1 MGSIKWKLA
10 ILYMLLVVTV
20 MTGQGVLILYNLR
33 YSSYKEVYQRS
44 EYMADRIVDVLEV
57 QDLPEGNGAEAVFG
71 DILTSLMIESV
82 NSESLTGRESMIFL
96 LDENGQLL
104 YTRRDPLT
112 QADLSSRA
120 IMMARNGETM
130 TDNYVHTLSTSGE
143 TVADY
148 ALRFTLPQN
157 KQTYILFIRQS
168 LESVLENIRQTTVV
182 ILAITGVGIVIAGFL
197 GYLLAVSISKP
208 IQRLTRKTQELQ
220 ASSIVTTVE
229 EDKKPAKPE
238 DPSLGASIGGADEI
252 DILEV
257 NFDDMAR
264 ELTTSIQELQAMEQM
279 QKEFVAN
286 VSHELRT
293 PITTIKSYV
302 ETLLDSELEDPELTR
317 RFLGVVSHESDRMT
331 ALITDLLE
339 LSKMDSHQLETVR
352 KPFDIGNLLR
362 QDLMEMQ
369 WDAQKKHQRIAWSEE
384 MAVDIDESG
393 EFPWPQDEYVILG
406 DARRIEQVI
415 RNLLTNAIKYSPE
428 GANIFGG
435 VYRKDGE
442 IIVEVRDNGIGIS
455 EEDAKHIFDRF
466 YRVDKARS
474 RSMGGTGLGLAIA
487 KQTTE
492 LFGGRI
498 WVESELGEGSTFFL
512 AFPEAPEEAD
522 E

>member
-1 MGSIKWKLA
+1 MGSIKWKMA

-33 YSSYKEVYQRS
+33 ANAYDEVYQRN
-44 EYMADRIVDVLEV
+44 EYIADRIVDVLAV
-57 QDLPEGNGAEAVFG
+57 QDLQEDEGAEVVFG
-71 DILTSLMIESV
+71 DILTSLMIETV
-82 NSESLTGRESMIFL
+82 NSESLTGSQTMIYL
-96 LDENGQLL
+96 LDEKGQLL

-112 QADLSSRA
+112 QSDLSSRA
-120 IMMARNGETM
+120 IMMARNGEVM
-130 TDNYVHTLSTSGE
+130 TDNYIHTLSGSGE
-143 TVADY
+143 RVADY
-148 ALRFTLPQN
+148 ALRFTLSQN
-157 KQTYILFIRQS
+157 KQTYILFVRQS
-168 LESVLENIRQTTVV
+168 LENELENIRRTTVL
-182 ILAITGVGIVIAGFL
+182 ILAITGVGIVVAGFL

-208 IQRLTRKTQELQ
+208 IQNLTRKTQELQ
-220 ASSIVTTVE
+220 ASSIITTE
-229 EDKKPAKPE
+229 KEAERKDE
-238 DPSLGASIGGADEI
+238 DPSLGAAPGGEDEL
-252 DILEV
+252 DILEY

-264 ELTTSIQELQAMEQM
+264 ELTSSIQELQAMEQM

-302 ETLLDSELEDPELTR
+302 ETLLDSDLEDPELTR

-352 KPFDIGNLLR
+352 KPFDIGVLVR

-369 WDAQKKHQRIAWSEE
+369 WDAQKKHQQIAWTSE
-384 MAVDIDESG
+384 MAVVKDESG
-393 EFPWPQDEYVILG
+393 EFPWPQDEFIILG
-406 DARRIEQVI
+406 DGRRIEQVV

-435 VYRKDGE
+435 VYRRDGE
-442 IIVEVRDNGIGIS
+442 IIVEIRDNGIGIS

-498 WVESELGEGSTFFL
+498 WVESQLGEGSAFFL
-512 AFPEAPEEAD
+512 AFPEAPEEA
-522 E
+522 EA